1 MGFCFCFCFFNLPPE
16 HNEACEGFSV
26 AVFACCAVEK
36 PCSLWDRRE
45 PVQVHRCETE
55 AWDADEPLQGH
66 TALPDAWAL
75 SHHVCVQCDL
85 GQVSLLSVQGTVAV
99 PLSE

>member
-1 MGFCFCFCFFNLPPE
+1 M
-16 HNEACEGFSV
+16 

-45 PVQVHRCETE
+45 PVPVHRCETE